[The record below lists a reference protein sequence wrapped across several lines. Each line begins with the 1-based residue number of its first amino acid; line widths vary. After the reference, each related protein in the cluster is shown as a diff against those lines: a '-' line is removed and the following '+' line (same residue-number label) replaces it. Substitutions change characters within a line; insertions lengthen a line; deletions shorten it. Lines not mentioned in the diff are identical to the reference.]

1 MKSDKV
7 CSPRSPDRNS
17 SEVVGS
23 RVSADLREI
32 TITKSRPRW
41 CRTVLEGRQDRETR
55 ERGSVS
61 LCSLRSL
68 RASMCQ
74 LFKIHKARGECQ
86 ERTKFNDLHRL
97 AKRRTS
103 IRRESLRSRRASRP
117 VFVGKGQYQG
127 PRRHPLRFCCSVN
140 LRNVTVDFCVCLFS
154 LSNGYLNN
162 GYLKPDTLHFVP
174 YVRKLF

>member
-7 CSPRSPDRNS
+7 CSPRSPDRNRS
-17 SEVVGS
+17 KVVGS
-23 RVSADLREI
+23 RVSADLRE
-32 TITKSRPRW
+32 ITKSRPRW

-55 ERGSVS
+55 ERRSVS

-117 VFVGKGQYQG
+117 VFVLGKVSIKD
-127 PRRHPLRFCCSVN
+127 P
-140 LRNVTVDFCVCLFS
+140 D
-154 LSNGYLNN
+154 
-162 GYLKPDTLHFVP
+162 DTLSASAA
-174 YVRKLF
+174 R

>member
-1 MKSDKV
+1 MPDSTGRAT
-7 CSPRSPDRNS
+7 RSRD
-17 SEVVGS
+17 
-23 RVSADLREI
+23 
-32 TITKSRPRW
+32 
-41 CRTVLEGRQDRETR
+41 

-97 AKRRTS
+97 ANAERQFVENLS
-103 IRRESLRSRRASRP
+103 GAGEPLRP

-140 LRNVTVDFCVCLFS
+140 LRNVTVDFCVCFFS

-174 YVRKLF
+174 HVRKSSSL

>member
-7 CSPRSPDRNS
+7 CSPRSPDRNR

-32 TITKSRPRW
+32 TIAKSRPRW

-97 AKRRTS
+97 ANAVRQFVENLSGAGEPRDRSSLGKVS
-103 IRRESLRSRRASRP
+103 IKDP
-117 VFVGKGQYQG
+117 
-127 PRRHPLRFCCSVN
+127 
-140 LRNVTVDFCVCLFS
+140 D
-154 LSNGYLNN
+154 
-162 GYLKPDTLHFVP
+162 DTLSASAA
-174 YVRKLF
+174 R